1 MIKFLNDSLTEPFMR
16 IKDSYR
22 KAASKN
28 QQSIDAISICS
39 FDAKKGEVNSR
50 FVNLKIIDN
59 QDFIFFSNYESPKS
73 FEFESH
79 NQISA
84 VIYWSKINTQIR
96 MKAEIKKT
104 SKAFNDNYFMHR
116 SPEKNSL
123 AISSNQSSQIDSYQE
138 VLEKYNHIKETAD
151 LKKCPNYWGGFSFKP
166 YQIEIWEGHDFR
178 LNRRDSYSFK
188 KNSWIHSI
196 LEP

>member
-28 QQSIDAISICS
+28 QQSINAISICS
-39 FDAKKGEVNSR
+39 FDANKGEVNSR
-50 FVNLKIIDN
+50 FVNLKFIDN

-84 VIYWSKINTQIR
+84 VIYWSKIN
-96 MKAEIKKT
+96 
-104 SKAFNDNYFMHR
+104 
-116 SPEKNSL
+116 
-123 AISSNQSSQIDSYQE
+123 
-138 VLEKYNHIKETAD
+138 
-151 LKKCPNYWGGFSFKP
+151 C
-166 YQIEIWEGHDFR
+166 
-178 LNRRDSYSFK
+178 
-188 KNSWIHSI
+188 I
-196 LEP
+196 LT